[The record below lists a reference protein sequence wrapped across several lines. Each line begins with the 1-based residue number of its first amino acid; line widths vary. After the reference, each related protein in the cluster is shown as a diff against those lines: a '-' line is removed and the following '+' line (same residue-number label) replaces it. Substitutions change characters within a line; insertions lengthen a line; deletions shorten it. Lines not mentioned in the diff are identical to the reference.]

1 MAKTDYNALHVIR
14 ILPLSMN
21 KNQFAA
27 GWQAL
32 GEEIQQLSETYRSK
46 GESQGL
52 PGHEAAASKI
62 EGYLSGFRAMAE
74 AWATLSAQL
83 PPLDED
89 AEDSPSG
96 TTPQRAFYRPLA
108 DALLSLG
115 GSART
120 RDAIASVGKAMGS
133 VLKPADFD
141 PVPSGQI
148 RWMVNVRFARQKL
161 REHGLL
167 AADEIGRWTLSS
179 AGIRWAESPQADLP
193 DPVAPENPD
202 QTTLPF

>member
-1 MAKTDYNALHVIR
+1 MAKTKYNAIQVIR
-14 ILPLSMN
+14 ILTLSMN

-46 GESQGL
+46 GQSQSL
-52 PGHEAAASKI
+52 PGHDAAASKI
-62 EGYLSGFRAMAE
+62 EGYLTGFRAMAD

-89 AEDSPSG
+89 VEDSPSG

-120 RDAIASVGKAMGS
+120 KDAIASVGKAMES
-133 VLKPADFD
+133 VLKPADHD
-141 PVPSGQI
+141 PVQSGQI

-161 REHGLL
+161 REHGLITG
-167 AADEIGRWTLSS
+167 AEIGRWTLSP
-179 AGIRWAESPQADLP
+179 AGIRWAESPVVDLP